1 MATAEQHIPTV
12 EEELERKAMNE
23 LSRILHLF
31 ETGRITHREMN
42 LMLDTLWNCV
52 SGLTGEDWREMIE
65 MARQVEDDQP
75 SWRYVGIEPDQLRLA
90 VAWRSEEALE
100 LVLRDRHMNIVKRL
114 HKNFADE
121 ERASVKTQQTW
132 AKTLAALS
140 DKGFRPL

>member
-1 MATAEQHIPTV
+1 MATAEYRIPTV

-31 ETGRITHREMN
+31 ETSRITHREMN

-65 MARQVEDDQP
+65 MARQVENDQ
-75 SWRYVGIEPDQLRLA
+75 SAWRYVGIEPTKLMLA
-90 VAWRSEEALE
+90 VAWRNEEALE
-100 LVLRDRHMNIVKRL
+100 VVIRDRHMNVAKRL

-121 ERASVKTQQTW
+121 ERASVQTRQTW
-132 AKTLAALS
+132 EKTLAALS